1 MLEIREVSWSA
12 YEKILREMGERR
24 NTRLAYSNEIIFMAS
39 PFPEHEFSK
48 ICISECVKVIFDEL
62 EMDYTSYGSITLKD
76 ERMQKAVE
84 PDDCFYLD
92 YADGMADKLRIDLQ
106 IDPPPELVLE
116 VNLASKT
123 QLEVYQALGVPELWR
138 YEGGQ
143 LRIDALQGGRY
154 VEQEKSPLLPGW
166 PIKEAVE
173 VYIKKARTTNQRKA
187 KQNFRQWVI
196 ARIKRLQEEY
206 AQALKALEADDQ
218 AVDASIAGDQGLD
231 DQGLDNQVAEDQGMN
246 GQGVND
252 PAMDNQVADAL
263 MEFFQYSEHSDSTTA
278 VHESIQPYTSA
289 KSFT

>member
-1 MLEIREVSWSA
+1 
-12 YEKILREMGERR
+12 
-24 NTRLAYSNEIIFMAS
+24 
-39 PFPEHEFSK
+39 
-48 ICISECVKVIFDEL
+48 
-62 EMDYTSYGSITLKD
+62 LK
-76 ERMQKAVE
+76 
-84 PDDCFYLD
+84 
-92 YADGMADKLRIDLQ
+92 

-154 VEQEKSPLLPGW
+154 VEHEKSPLLPGW

-196 ARIKRLQEEY
+196 ARIKRIQEEY

-218 AVDASIAGDQGLD
+218 AVDASIVGDHQGLD
-231 DQGLDNQVAEDQGMN
+231 DQGLDNQATEDQGVKD
-246 GQGVND
+246 QGVD
-252 PAMDNQVADAL
+252 GLAVDNQAADAL
-263 MEFFQYSEHSDSTTA
+263 VDFFQYSEHSDSTTA

-289 KSFT
+289 KSST